1 MVKVC
6 IQHTGLLAGR
16 NVHTDQGIVQEPMLT
31 IDLEVT
37 QPQTDDEKL
46 QQQVIMFP
54 GKVISGS
61 KMTLLNKFCL
71 AGGKTKVSMIFNTLK
86 QKGFGSVTRGKNRVS
101 IYRN

>member
-1 MVKVC
+1 MVKLC

-37 QPQTDDEKL
+37 QSQTDDEKL
-46 QQQVIMFP
+46 QQQVMMFP
-54 GKVISGS
+54 GQVISGS

-71 AGGKTKVSMIFNTLK
+71 AGGKTKVSMIFNTLNK
-86 QKGFGSVTRGKNRVS
+86 RGLGP
-101 IYRN
+101 